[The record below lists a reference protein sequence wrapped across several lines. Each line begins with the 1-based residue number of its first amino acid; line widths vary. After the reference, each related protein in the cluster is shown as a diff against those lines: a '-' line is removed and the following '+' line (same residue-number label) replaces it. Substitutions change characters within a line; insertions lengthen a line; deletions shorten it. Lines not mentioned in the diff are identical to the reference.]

1 MHVNYSHSTVKILYN
16 KITVTSS
23 KEAMLIPVLII
34 AAIIV
39 FYVIGVFNS
48 LQTLKTQIKASIQEI
63 GNQLKRQASL
73 IPNLESA
80 VKGYMKH
87 EKGIFEML
95 TAARTS
101 AQAAAASGSAAD
113 IDNAITHLQSVIPQ
127 IQVAV
132 EDNPELKA
140 DSTVT
145 NFMQELSDTAD
156 KLMYARRSLID
167 LTQAYNEK
175 LLVFPSNFIASVFGF
190 KEEQGLAT
198 AMTGSH
204 VEVSSAEAQ
213 DVKVNV

>member
-1 MHVNYSHSTVKILYN
+1 MS
-16 KITVTSS
+16 
-23 KEAMLIPVLII
+23 IPII
-34 AAIIV
+34 ALIAITGAIV
-39 FYVIGVFNS
+39 LYVIGLYNS

-73 IPNLESA
+73 IPNLETS

-95 TAARTS
+95 TLARTS
-101 AQAAAASGSAAD
+101 AQAASKSGDMND
-113 IDNAITHLQSVIPQ
+113 IEKAISNMQSVLPK

-140 DSTVT
+140 DTTVN
-145 NFMQELSDTAD
+145 NFMRELTDTSD

-167 LTQAYNEK
+167 LSQSYNQK
-175 LLVFPSNFIASVFGF
+175 IMTFPSNLVAMLFGF

-198 AMTGSH
+198 AQTGSH
-204 VEVSSAEAQ
+204 VEVSESETK
-213 DVKVNV
+213 DVKVNLE